1 MNFMSNIK
9 SSKDNIPQ
17 DSLLILGAGGLGQAV
32 AEIAK
37 MSGNFARYAF
47 LDDKLASDVTLDALD
62 HLSQYTADFTHCIAA
77 FGNNSL
83 RTFYTAKI
91 KELGFHLPVIIHPS
105 AVISS
110 MAQVDPGT
118 IVRENVVISHGVIIE
133 EGCLLNMGCL
143 IDHNCRVGAFSHIP
157 MGAVVRNAV
166 QVQPQSNF
174 KPQEVIEK

>member
-1 MNFMSNIK
+1 MCSVK
-9 SSKDNIPQ
+9 SSNVKLPQ

-37 MSGNFARYAF
+37 MNGHFARYAF
-47 LDDKLASDVTLDALD
+47 LDDKMDGDPVLDALD
-62 HLSQYTADFTHCIAA
+62 HLSQYTADFTHCMAA

-83 RTFYTAKI
+83 RAFYTAKI
-91 KELGFHLPVIIHPS
+91 KELGFQLPVIVHPS
-105 AVISS
+105 AVISP
-110 MAQVDPGT
+110 MAQVAPGT
-118 IVRENVVISHGVIIE
+118 IVRENAVISHGATVE

-143 IDHNCRVGAFSHIP
+143 IDHNCQIGAFSHIP

-166 QVQPQSNF
+166 HIPPQSNF

>member
-1 MNFMSNIK
+1 MSNIK
-9 SSKDNIPQ
+9 SFEKDIAS

-37 MSGNFARYAF
+37 ISGNFARYAF
-47 LDDKLASDVTLDALD
+47 LDDKLIAGVTLDTLE

-83 RTFYTAKI
+83 RAFYTVKI
-91 KELGFHLPVIIHPS
+91 KELGFQLPVIVHPS

-110 MAQVDPGT
+110 GAHVAPGT
-118 IVRENVVISHGVIIE
+118 IVREKVVISHGVTVE

-143 IDHNCRVGAFSHIP
+143 IDHNCYIGAFSHIP
-157 MGAVVRNAV
+157 MGAIVRNGV
-166 QVQPQSNF
+166 HIPPQSNF